1 MKKKINKLFVISG
14 ITVMIV
20 FFAACSKTND
30 NGNTV
35 PVSGL
40 MAFNL
45 APDMKGIGIT
55 LSGNVL
61 PGAPLFY
68 TNYTGGYLGAY
79 PGTRSITAYDYFVT
93 RPISSSQASLEP
105 GKYYSLFVVGANNNY
120 SNLVTKDNID
130 SLTVNGQAY
139 IRYVN
144 AIPDS
149 SKPKVTINA
158 GGKDV
163 INEQAA
169 FTNASDF
176 VPVNAGNVTININNG
191 GNIQAGRIISVE
203 ASKIYTVLLTGLPD
217 AKDSAQSV
225 QIKYI
230 ENGTVSGSTARKT
243 VSSSS
248 VSISK

>member
-1 MKKKINKLFVISG
+1 MTTQKCIANQTLK
-14 ITVMIV
+14 ME
-20 FFAACSKTND
+20 
-30 NGNTV
+30 NGRKNMDDFPSETWQ
-35 PVSGL
+35 
-40 MAFNL
+40 M
-45 APDMKGIGIT
+45 D
-55 LSGNVL
+55 NVL
-61 PGAPLFY
+61 NVIIL
-68 TNYTGGYLGAY
+68 
-79 PGTRSITAYDYFVT
+79 R
-93 RPISSSQASLEP
+93 
-105 GKYYSLFVVGANNNY
+105 NNNY

>member
-1 MKKKINKLFVISG
+1 MKKKINKLLVISG
-14 ITVMIV
+14 ITAMIV
-20 FFAACSKTND
+20 FFASCSKTND

-45 APDMKGIGIT
+45 APDMNGIGIT

-68 TNYTGGYLGAY
+68 TNYTGGYFRTF
-79 PGTRSITAYDYFVT
+79 PGTRSITAYDYFIT

-105 GKYYSLFVVGANNNY
+105 GKYYSLFIVGANNNY
-120 SNLVTKDNID
+120 SNLVTKDNLD
-130 SLTVNGQAY
+130 SLTANGQAY

-149 SKPKVTINA
+149 SKPQVTINA

-163 INEQAA
+163 VNEHAA
-169 FTNASDF
+169 FTNASEF

-191 GNIQAGRIISVE
+191 SNIQAGRTINVE
-203 ASKIYTVLLTGLPD
+203 ASKIYTVLLTGLPG

-225 QIKYI
+225 QIKYVQ
-230 ENGTVSGSTARKT
+230 NGTASGSTADKT
-243 VSSSS
+243 VSSLSAS
-248 VSISK
+248 TSK